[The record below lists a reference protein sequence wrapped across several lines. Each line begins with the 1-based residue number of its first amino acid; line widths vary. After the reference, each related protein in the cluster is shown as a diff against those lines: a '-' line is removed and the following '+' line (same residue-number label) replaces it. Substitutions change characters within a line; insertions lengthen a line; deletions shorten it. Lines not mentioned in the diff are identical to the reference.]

1 MSTPFISS
9 ILEHK
14 KIGIFSHVR
23 PDGDA
28 IGSTIGASLWLSKF
42 GVNVLAFNDDALP
55 HNIAWMLPFFPIQK
69 PTKELVDSCDA
80 YLVLDGNSSERFG
93 EFGKYIYSS
102 GKPLYMIDHHPF
114 PEGTYTASISEVK
127 ACSTAEL
134 VFHLFMNTNLD
145 LLEREAAMALY
156 AGIVTDT
163 GSFRFDSVNPEVHT
177 VVSELLRRGNFTPP
191 EVHEKIYDNKNANQ
205 LQLLGKALTTVE
217 APGKGKIGI
226 IKITEEFL
234 NSTQSKYSDTE
245 GFVAYAL
252 SLNGVDAA
260 VLFAEK
266 DGKIKLSL
274 RSKRAINCNEW
285 ARHFNGG
292 GHVRASG
299 AWFEGSIEDA
309 VKTVLEKGYELYE
322 KP

>member
-14 KIGIFSHVR
+14 TIGVFSHIR

-28 IGSTIGASLWLSKF
+28 IGSMVGACVWLSKF
-42 GVNVLAFNDDALP
+42 GVKALAFNDDAVPQNL
-55 HNIAWMLPFFPIQK
+55 AWMLNSYPIQK
-69 PTKELVDSCDA
+69 PSKELVESCDA
-80 YLVLDGNSSERFG
+80 YLVLDGNAASRFG
-93 EFGKYIYSS
+93 EFGEFIYKS
-102 GKPLYMIDHHPF
+102 GKPLFLIDHHPF
-114 PEGTYTASISEVK
+114 PEGNYAASISETR

-134 VFHLFMNTNLD
+134 VFHLYMNTNLD
-145 LLEREAAMALY
+145 LLDRGAAMALY

-177 VVSELLRRGNFTPP
+177 IVAELLRRGRFSPP
-191 EVHEKIYDNKNANQ
+191 EVHEKIYDNKKANQ
-205 LQLLGKALTTVE
+205 IRLLGKALTTVE
-217 APGKGKIGI
+217 APGNGRIGI
-226 IKITEEFL
+226 IKITEDFL
-234 NSTQSKYSDTE
+234 NSTQTKHSDTE

-252 SLNGVDAA
+252 SLEGVDAA

-266 DGKIKLSL
+266 EGKIKMSL

-285 ARHFNGG
+285 ARTFNGG

-299 AWFEGSIEDA
+299 AWFEGTMEQAIS
-309 VKTVLEKGYELYE
+309 TVLEKGNELYE
-322 KP
+322 KE